1 MPFED
6 RRVDYYQLPIARE
19 DIHFLASWEDL
30 ARHEEELLR
39 VGGWLWGLCPHQDPP
54 GLTLHPIPPQ
64 TPPQSKAPIPAHS
77 EDSGPKAQASGT
89 CPQAFGAAPPPPQ
102 HCTPALW
109 LVFPSMQTDGQPRA
123 RPSPGP
129 IQAHRASQAPPT
141 ETASPRLH
149 SQGSRGTVALAAAL
163 RRPGGSSPA
172 HPSSLQPGQ
181 VVGVDLEWRPSFGT
195 GGRPQASI
203 MQVAVE
209 GRVFLLDVPVL
220 SRPAGGQVSQAFSRM
235 VSQLL
240 SDPSITKLGE
250 QSPCPPRG
258 RVLGRGQGPFLKCL
272 SR

>member
-1 MPFED
+1 M
-6 RRVDYYQLPIARE
+6 
-19 DIHFLASWEDL
+19 
-30 ARHEEELLR
+30 
-39 VGGWLWGLCPHQDPP
+39 
-54 GLTLHPIPPQ
+54 
-64 TPPQSKAPIPAHS
+64 
-77 EDSGPKAQASGT
+77 
-89 CPQAFGAAPPPPQ
+89 
-102 HCTPALW
+102 
-109 LVFPSMQTDGQPRA
+109 
-123 RPSPGP
+123 
-129 IQAHRASQAPPT
+129 
-141 ETASPRLH
+141 
-149 SQGSRGTVALAAAL
+149 
-163 RRPGGSSPA
+163 
-172 HPSSLQPGQ
+172 
-181 VVGVDLEWRPSFGT
+181 DLEWRPSFGT